1 MEKQTEMSVF
11 LFAIKLSC
19 VNEYVKHI
27 GTYSFFSAL
36 NRVIRTFNTFLKW
49 SIKLTELKRELSKLL
64 PGPHTK

>member
-27 GTYSFFSAL
+27 GKYIQFFSAL
-36 NRVIRTFNTFLKW
+36 NRVKDIQYF
-49 SIKLTELKRELSKLL
+49 
-64 PGPHTK
+64 P